1 MACRETPVKAP
12 KSFRII
18 AHRGASGYAPENT
31 LSAFE
36 LAARMGVT
44 EIEYDLQ
51 FSKDRRLVV
60 VHDTVLDRYGH
71 PGLKVSDL
79 TLADLK
85 KLEMGAWFDPRFAGE
100 KIVTL
105 DELLARFGDSFIH
118 HAEIKAPAPGLA
130 AQLLKTFDAHR
141 AAERAIITS
150 FAFDALLEVRALRPD
165 ARVGWL
171 VAAGAF
177 VEENTRRAAEA
188 GFFQFCPRAGD
199 TSRQKVAAAKAVLSE
214 VRAHGVRSRADL
226 RQAIEAGCDGATVN
240 WPDWVAHA

>member
-1 MACRETPVKAP
+1 MACRESPVKAP

-36 LAARMGVT
+36 LAAQMGAT

-51 FSKDRRLVV
+51 LSKDRQLVV

-79 TLADLK
+79 TLAQLK
-85 KLEMGAWFDPRFAGE
+85 TLDMGAWFDPRFAGQ
-100 KIVTL
+100 KIVTI
-105 DELLARFGDSFIH
+105 DELLARFGDAFIH
-118 HAEIKAPAPGLA
+118 HAEIKAPEPGLA
-130 AQLLKTFDAHR
+130 AQLLKTIDAHR
-141 AAERAIITS
+141 VAERTIITS
-150 FAFDALLEVRALRPD
+150 FAFDALREVRALRPD

-171 VAAGAF
+171 VPAGAF
-177 VEENTRRAAEA
+177 NEENIRRAAEA

-199 TSRQKVAAAKAVLSE
+199 ASRENVAAAKAILAE
-214 VRAHGVRSRADL
+214 VRAHGVRSGADL
-226 RQAIEAGCDGATVN
+226 RHAIEAGCDGATVN
-240 WPDWVAHA
+240 WPDWVTHA